1 MIIKQLEMARFDQ
14 GLTKSQLCEKANISR
29 ATYNKF
35 LKGEDINL
43 GSLKKL
49 LDVIKFDLS
58 ITERVHSAVLFEN
71 LNL

>member
-1 MIIKQLEMARFDQ
+1 MARFDQ

-43 GSLKKL
+43 SSLKKL
-49 LDVIKFDLS
+49 LDVIRFDLS
-58 ITERVHSAVLFEN
+58 ITERPDPRYGVSK
-71 LNL
+71 